1 MGVELWSLVMLV
13 VIVVSIIMGLH
24 VAISLAAIPLLFGLA
39 LMGERVFNLFPVNAF
54 GLFINYALVAAPLFI
69 YMGTLMEH
77 AGVAEKLY
85 EAFYHL
91 LGTVRAGL
99 ALATIAMATVFGACT
114 GIVGASV
121 ILIGLLALPSMLSRG
136 YNKSLATGCI
146 MVGGGLGVM
155 IPPSLL
161 LILYGGASGV
171 SISQLYIGSTVPGIL
186 LGVMYL
192 IFVYIWSLID
202 PTIGKPIS
210 KEEKIRGKAL
220 LKMVSISLLPPIF
233 LILAVM
239 GSIFYGLVGPSEAG
253 AMGVLGAMV
262 LVAINGKFNLETL
275 KKATTGA
282 LKITSAV
289 LMIVL
294 AGQLFTGVFIATGGG
309 DALRSIIL
317 SFKVGPL
324 GTVIIM
330 LSIIWIL
337 GFVMD
342 YIALIFILVPIFTP
356 LVDVLKIDPLYF
368 GILFCSALSISNMT
382 PPFAYSAFYLKTI
395 APPEITMGIIYR
407 GCIPFFWVNTFM
419 VVLLLVWPQLITW
432 LPSLMY
438 R

>member
-1 MGVELWSLVMLV
+1 MALELWSLVMLV
-13 VIVVSIIMGLH
+13 TIVLAVIMGLH
-24 VAISLAAIPLLFGLA
+24 VAISLSAIPLLFGLV
-39 LMGERVFNLFPVNAF
+39 LMGERVLNLFPVNAF
-54 GLFINYALVAAPLFI
+54 GMFINYALVAAPLFI

-85 EAFYHL
+85 TAFYHL

-121 ILIGLLALPSMLSRG
+121 VLIGLLAMPSMLSRG
-136 YNKSLATGCI
+136 YNKSLASGCI

-192 IFVYIWSLID
+192 IFVLIWAMVD

-210 KEEKIRGKAL
+210 KEEQIKGKEL
-220 LKMVSISLLPPIF
+220 WKMVSISLLPPIF
-233 LILAVM
+233 LIIAVM
-239 GSIFYGLVGPSEAG
+239 GSIFFGLVGPSEAG
-253 AMGVLGAMV
+253 AMGVLGAMI
-262 LVAINGKFNLETL
+262 LVAINGKFDKETL
-275 KKATTGA
+275 TKATTGA
-282 LKITSAV
+282 LKITSSV

-294 AGQLFTGVFIATGGG
+294 AGQLFTGVFIATGG
-309 DALRSIIL
+309 DEALRGIIL
-317 SFKVGPL
+317 SFKFGSL

-330 LSIIWIL
+330 LAIIWLL

-342 YIALIFILVPIFTP
+342 YIALIFILVPIFSP
-356 LVDVLKIDPLYF
+356 LVTTLNIDPLYF
-368 GILFCSALSISNMT
+368 GILFCSALSVSNMT

-395 APPEITMGIIYR
+395 APPELSMGDIYR
-407 GCIPFFWVNTFM
+407 GCIPFFCVNTFM
-419 VVLLLVWPQLITW
+419 IIMLLFFPSIITW

-438 R
+438 